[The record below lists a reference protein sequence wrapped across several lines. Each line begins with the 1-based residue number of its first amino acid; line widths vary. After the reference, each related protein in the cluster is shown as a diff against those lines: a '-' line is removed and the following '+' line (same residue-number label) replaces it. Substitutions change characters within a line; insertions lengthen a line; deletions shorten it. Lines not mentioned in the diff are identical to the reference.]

1 MEQTVDF
8 QFAQTELMMNEISS
22 GIECLVCVVFS
33 DLTWGAFW
41 KSELASRIMARPVIL
56 TMK

>member
-22 GIECLVCVVFS
+22 GIFS
-33 DLTWGAFW
+33 LCCHVRLSFAKVRTAG
-41 KSELASRIMARPVIL
+41 RIMTRPVIL
-56 TMK
+56 TMN

>member
-22 GIECLVCVVFS
+22 GKECLVCVVVS
-33 DLTWGAFW
+33 DLT
-41 KSELASRIMARPVIL
+41 
-56 TMK
+56 